1 MGIWRANCLYF
12 YPFLQEIRLKYGFK
26 LRLTD
31 LLIKPIQRLTKYH
44 MLLEAILK
52 YSEKAGLSE
61 EAGAISRAFHVMT
74 VVPNQANDMM
84 DIGRLQGFEV
94 DFMALSLQRCPAFTV
109 ERVIDWNAKSHRLE
123 HHLS

>member
-1 MGIWRANCLYF
+1 M
-12 YPFLQEIRLKYGFK
+12 KHGFK

-52 YSEKAGLSE
+52 YSEKAGLGE
-61 EAGAISRAFHVMT
+61 EAAAISRAFQVMT

-94 DFMALSLQRCPAFTV
+94 KTAHFSY
-109 ERVIDWNAKSHRLE
+109 
-123 HHLS
+123 